1 MTARACLRREAASVR
16 VRWFVELRRASDE
29 GGCVVLVGMLGGG
42 TVCESVVVEQ
52 LFTDDGGES
61 AMSST
66 ANVAR
71 TDIARGSMAGLSQNA
86 TEIYLLILTDFH

>member
-1 MTARACLRREAASVR
+1 M
-16 VRWFVELRRASDE
+16 
-29 GGCVVLVGMLGGG
+29 LVGMLGGG
-42 TVCESVVVEQ
+42 TVFESVVVEQ

-71 TDIARGSMAGLSQNA
+71 TDIARGSMAGLSQNGYGIILNIFLY
-86 TEIYLLILTDFH
+86 IYIYIKNVFVYLFIC